1 MDSYDID
8 WAAEPDDW
16 MRRQL
21 DAAPP
26 LSDRQRAMLAE
37 LLKPVRVTTDMVGGT
52 A

>member
-1 MDSYDID
+1 MNYEID
-8 WAAEPDDW
+8 WAAEPSEW

>member
-1 MDSYDID
+1 MKYDID
-8 WAAEPDDW
+8 WDAEPSEW

-37 LLKPVRVTTDMVGGT
+37 LLKPVRITAELAGGGT

>member
-1 MDSYDID
+1 MNYEID
-8 WAAEPDDW
+8 WAAEPSEW

-37 LLKPVRVTTDMVGGT
+37 LLKPVRVTAGMVSG
-52 A
+52 APA